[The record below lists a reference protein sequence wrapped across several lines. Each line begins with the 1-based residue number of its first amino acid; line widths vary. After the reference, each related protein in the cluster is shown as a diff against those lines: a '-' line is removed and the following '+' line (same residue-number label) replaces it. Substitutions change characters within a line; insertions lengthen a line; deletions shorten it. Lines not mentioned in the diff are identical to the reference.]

1 MKSWLVTVVMAMA
14 VAAAA
19 SARTQDAVPKEM
31 QPLQGTWVV
40 TQINGDAA
48 PSENQTAL
56 VIAGS
61 KYSETVDGTVDETG
75 LFKVD
80 ASKTPMTVDLVIQEG
95 DDAGKTQLGVFD
107 VKGDTMRL
115 LLNTAGATVRPTS
128 LEKPD
133 GELFIVAQRRK

>member
-1 MKSWLVTVVMAMA
+1 MKGWLVTVVLCMTL
-14 VAAAA
+14 AAAA

-31 QPLQGTWVV
+31 QPLQGTWVM
-40 TQINGDAA
+40 TQVNGDPA
-48 PSENQTAL
+48 PGDTAL

-80 ASKTPMTVDLVIQEG
+80 ASKTPMTVDLIIQEG
-95 DDAGKTQLGVFD
+95 DAAGKTQLGIVD

-133 GELFIVAQRRK
+133 GELFIVAQRKK

>member
-1 MKSWLVTVVMAMA
+1 MKNWLVIVVMSLT

-31 QPLQGTWVV
+31 QPLQGTWVM
-40 TQINGDAA
+40 TQLNGDPA
-48 PSENQTAL
+48 PGDTAL

-61 KYSETVDGTVDETG
+61 KYSETVNGTVDETG

-80 ASKTPMTVDLVIQEG
+80 ASKTPMTVDLIIQEG
-95 DDAGKTQLGVFD
+95 DDAGKTQLGIFD

-133 GELFIVAQRRK
+133 GELFVVAQRRK

>member
-1 MKSWLVTVVMAMA
+1 MRGWLAPVVMSVTVVAA
-14 VAAAA
+14 V

-40 TQINGDAA
+40 TQINGDSA
-48 PSENQTAL
+48 PGDTAL
-56 VIAGS
+56 VISGL

-80 ASKTPMTVDLVIQEG
+80 ASKTPMTVDLIIQEG
-95 DDAGKTQLGVFD
+95 GDAGKTQLGIFD

-115 LLNTAGATVRPTS
+115 LLNIAGSTVRPTS
-128 LEKPD
+128 LEKGD
-133 GELFIVAQRRK
+133 GELFIVAQKKK